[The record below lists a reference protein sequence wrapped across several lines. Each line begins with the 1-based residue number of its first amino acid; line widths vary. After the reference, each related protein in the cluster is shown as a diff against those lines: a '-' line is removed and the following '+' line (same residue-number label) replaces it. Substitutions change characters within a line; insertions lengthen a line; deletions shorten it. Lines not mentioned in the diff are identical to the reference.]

1 MDNSA
6 SREIGIADFAEVA
19 PLLAA
24 RGSMFSEYCF
34 PNVYLF
40 RDVHG
45 YRFNG
50 GPYPVV
56 RGQTYD
62 KTPVVMPLFDLAQAP
77 VNELKKLLGVD
88 GAFYPVDD
96 AQVKAFDPATVSVA
110 YNDDDA
116 DYVYRTE
123 HLASFTGALLKK
135 KRNQATGFVRDFQPA
150 VRPFTADSFVDACAV
165 LDQWFE
171 DVEKPWADTDYR
183 ACRDAL
189 DHWQPL
195 GLFGIMC
202 YDGAGEAAG
211 FLLASKVREDMAAVH
226 FAKGKRKYDGVFPY
240 MFNQL
245 AATVAAGYRFL
256 NFEQDLGKEGFR
268 RAKKSF
274 APEMM
279 LRKHRLTFR

>member
-1 MDNSA
+1 MDSNTG
-6 SREIGIADFAEVA
+6 REIGFADLGELA

-24 RGSMFSEYCF
+24 HGGMFSEYCF
-34 PNVYLF
+34 PNIYLF

-45 YRFNG
+45 YRFSG
-50 GPYPVV
+50 GPLPVI
-56 RGQTYD
+56 RGRTYD
-62 KTPVVMPLFDLAQAP
+62 NTPVVLPLFDVTQVP
-77 VNELKKLLGVD
+77 VSELKKLLGAD
-88 GAFYPVDD
+88 GYFYPVEE
-96 AQVKAFDPATVSVA
+96 AQVKAFDPNSVNA
-110 YNDDDA
+110 SWNDDDS

-123 HLASFTGALLKK
+123 HMAAFTGALLKK
-135 KRNQATGFVRDFQPA
+135 KRNQATRFVRTFHPA
-150 VRPFTADSFVDACAV
+150 VRPFSADALNDAGAV

-189 DHWQPL
+189 DHWQAL
-195 GLFGIMC
+195 GLFGIVC
-202 YDGAGEAAG
+202 HDGEGEAAG
-211 FLLASKVREDMAAVH
+211 FLLAGKVRDDVAAVH

-245 AATVAAGYRFL
+245 AATVAAGYRYL

-279 LRKHRLTFR
+279 LRKYRLAFR